1 MLRYRRALGQEAFMF
16 TSIVVPV
23 DLSEIEISKLAL
35 ERASTLASVSN
46 ASLHLVYVRS
56 ILPITFMEYV
66 PPSFDEEQQADCEKR
81 MKELVASLT
90 IADKSKVT
98 SAVRMGSVYNEV
110 LAEAEEKKA
119 DLIVVG
125 SHRPAMATYLL
136 GSNATTIVRHAPC
149 SVLVV
154 RPLS

>member
-1 MLRYRRALGQEAFMF
+1 MF
-16 TSIVVPV
+16 TSILVPV
-23 DLSEIEISKLAL
+23 DLSEVDLSQPAL
-35 ERASTLASVSN
+35 ERAVALAAVSS

-56 ILPITFMEYV
+56 ILPVTFMEYV

-81 MKELVASLT
+81 MAELVAKLPLT
-90 IADKSKVT
+90 DKSKVT

-110 LAEAEEKKA
+110 LAEAEARKA
-119 DLIVVG
+119 DLIVIG
-125 SHRPAMATYLL
+125 SHRPAMSTYLL

-154 RPLS
+154 RMPAKA

>member
-1 MLRYRRALGQEAFMF
+1 MF

-23 DLSEIEISKLAL
+23 DLSELEISKLAL
-35 ERASTLASVSN
+35 DRAATLSAVAN
-46 ASLHLVYVRS
+46 APLHLVYVRS

-81 MKELVASLT
+81 MKDLVASLT
-90 IADKSKVT
+90 LADKSKVT
-98 SAVRMGSVYNEV
+98 TAVRIGSVYNEV
-110 LAEAEEKKA
+110 LAEVEEKKA
-119 DLIVVG
+119 DLIVIG

-154 RPLS
+154 RPPAKNT

>member
-1 MLRYRRALGQEAFMF
+1 MF

-81 MKELVASLT
+81 MRELVASLT
-90 IADKSKVT
+90 MADKSKVT
-98 SAVRMGSVYNEV
+98 TAVRMGSVYNEV
-110 LAEAEEKKA
+110 LAEAEEKKEA
-119 DLIVVG
+119 NLVESLPQQSAENILIVC
-125 SHRPAMATYLL
+125 L
-136 GSNATTIVRHAPC
+136 
-149 SVLVV
+149 
-154 RPLS
+154 